1 MPLFSVSFNNFI
13 LKYLNS
19 KIKFNQ
25 KALSHLSS
33 RPNKK
38 LDT

>member
-25 KALSHLSS
+25 KAL
-33 RPNKK
+33 PNKK

>member
-1 MPLFSVSFNNFI
+1 MPLFSVSFNNLI

-19 KIKFNQ
+19 KIEFNQ
-25 KALSHLSS
+25 NALSHLSP